1 LAALSQID
9 HFIKK
14 DYSIITLP
22 HVVAVTTTFGI
33 RNRMSLT
40 ETPLPQVP
48 ETPSLTALSII
59 PLGGIGEIG
68 LNMTVLE
75 YGSDLMVIDAGLMF
89 PDSEMLGVDIVIP
102 DFSYLIA
109 NKDRIRGIV
118 LTHGHEDHIGALP
131 FLLKELKLPVY
142 GTKLTLGFVKEKLR
156 EHGLEGEVE
165 LIIVKPRD
173 VVELGCFLVE
183 FIRVTHSI
191 VDGCGLG
198 ITTPAG
204 SVVHTGDF
212 KIDPT
217 PVDGEIM
224 DLRTFAEYG
233 DKGTLVLMS
242 DSTNAGQGGYT
253 FSEKEVRR
261 GLEDIFSRAHGRIVV
276 ATFASNIHR
285 VQQIIDVAVMYHRK
299 VILNGKSMIANAQIA
314 LDLGYLRIPPDTWH
328 KIDALKNMPDE
339 QVVMITTGSQGEPMS
354 ALSRMAANEHKHFQ
368 IKKGDTIVLSSK
380 MIPGNERGIT
390 RIINHLFKHGAEVFY
405 EKVSEIHVSGHASKE
420 ELKLMLSLIKP
431 KYFIPVHGEYR
442 HLVYHSQLAR
452 KVNIPEENIF
462 ILENGEVMEFTADSA
477 RRAGRVQVGRVY
489 IDGKTAGSTVDA
501 GVDTV
506 VLRDRMKLAHDG
518 VVIVIL
524 GIEKATGKVISGPDI
539 VSRGFVFED
548 ASQELLAEVKDV
560 VLDTLTLMIPEAKG
574 DWTIVSAKV
583 RASLKKFIN
592 KRLERRP
599 MILPIIMEI

>member
-1 LAALSQID
+1 M
-9 HFIKK
+9 
-14 DYSIITLP
+14 IT
-22 HVVAVTTTFGI
+22 VTEISDPGLQFAK
-33 RNRMSLT
+33 N
-40 ETPLPQVP
+40 EP
-48 ETPSLTALSII
+48 ALSII

-75 YGSDLMVIDAGLMF
+75 CGEDILVIDAGLMF
-89 PDSEMLGVDIVIP
+89 PDAEMLGVDIVIP
-102 DFSYLIA
+102 DFSYLLENR
-109 NKDRIRGIV
+109 NKVRAVV
-118 LTHGHEDHIGALP
+118 LTHAHEDHIGALP
-131 FLLKELKLPVY
+131 FLLKELNVPIY

-156 EHGLEGEVE
+156 EHGLDTEAE

-173 VVELGCFLVE
+173 TVSLGCFQVE

-198 ITTPAG
+198 ITTPVG
-204 SVVHTGDF
+204 RVVHTGDF

-217 PVDGEIM
+217 PVDGEVM

-233 DKGTLVLMS
+233 DRGTLVLMS

-261 GLEDIFSRAHGRIVV
+261 GLEDIFHRAGGRIVV

-285 VQQIIDVAVMYHRK
+285 VQQIIDVAVMHDRK

-314 LDLGYLRIPPDTWH
+314 LDLGYLRMPPDTWL
-328 KIDALKNMPDE
+328 KIDAMKNLSDN

-390 RIINHLFKHGAEVFY
+390 RIINHLFKRGAEVFY

-431 KYFIPVHGEYR
+431 KYFIPIHGEYR
-442 HLVYHSQLAR
+442 HLVYHSQLAQ
-452 KVNIPEENIF
+452 KVNVPEENIF
-462 ILENGEVMEFTADSA
+462 IVEDGMVMEFTSESA
-477 RRAGRVQVGRVY
+477 RRAGFVTVGRVY
-489 IDGKTAGSTVDA
+489 IDGKTAGSTADA
-501 GVDTV
+501 GVDTM

-524 GIEKATGKVISGPDI
+524 GIETATGRVVSGPDI

-560 VLDTLTLMIPEAKG
+560 VLDTLTLMVPEAKG
-574 DWTIVSAKV
+574 DWALVSARV
-583 RASLKKFIN
+583 RSSLKKFIY
-592 KRLERRP
+592 KRMERRP

>member
-1 LAALSQID
+1 
-9 HFIKK
+9 
-14 DYSIITLP
+14 
-22 HVVAVTTTFGI
+22 V
-33 RNRMSLT
+33 T
-40 ETPLPQVP
+40 ETSDILVP
-48 ETPSLTALSII
+48 PDSNGPALSII
-59 PLGGIGEIG
+59 PLGGVGEIG
-68 LNMTVLE
+68 LNMTVIE
-75 YGSDLMVIDAGLMF
+75 YGENIIVIDAGLMF
-89 PDSEMLGVDIVIP
+89 PDAEMLGVDIVIP
-102 DFSYLIA
+102 DFSYLLENR
-109 NKDRIRGIV
+109 NKVRAVV
-118 LTHGHEDHIGALP
+118 LTHAHEDHIGALP
-131 FLLKELKLPVY
+131 FLLRELKVPLY

-156 EHGLEGEVE
+156 EHGLDTETE
-165 LIIVKPRD
+165 LIVVKPRD
-173 VVELGCFLVE
+173 VVEIGCFQVE

-198 ITTPAG
+198 ITTPVG
-204 SVVHTGDF
+204 RVVHTGDF

-217 PVDGEIM
+217 PVDGEVM
-224 DLRTFAEYG
+224 DLRSFAEYG
-233 DKGTLVLMS
+233 DKGTLVLLS

-261 GLEDIFSRAHGRIVV
+261 GLEDIFHRAGGRIVV

-285 VQQIIDVAVMYHRK
+285 VQQIIDVAVMHNRK
-299 VILNGKSMIANAQIA
+299 VILNGKSMIANARIA
-314 LDLGYLRIPPDTWH
+314 LDLGYLSMPPDTWL
-328 KIDALKNMPDE
+328 KIDALKTLPDE

-354 ALSRMAANEHKHFQ
+354 ALSRMAANEHKYFQ

-462 ILENGEVMEFTADSA
+462 ITEDGEVIEFTEDTA
-477 RRAGRVQVGRVY
+477 RRAGHVNVGRIY
-489 IDGKTAGSTVDA
+489 IDGRTSGSTADS

-524 GIEKATGKVISGPDI
+524 GIETATGNVVSGPDI

-548 ASQELLAEVKDV
+548 ASRELLAEVRNV
-560 VLDTLTLMIPEAKG
+560 VLDTVAIMVPEAKG
-574 DWTIVSAKV
+574 DWALVSARV
-583 RASLKKFIN
+583 RSSLKKFIN
-592 KRLERRP
+592 KRMERRP

>member
-1 LAALSQID
+1 
-9 HFIKK
+9 
-14 DYSIITLP
+14 
-22 HVVAVTTTFGI
+22 
-33 RNRMSLT
+33 MT
-40 ETPLPQVP
+40 ETPNIPVQSASSAP
-48 ETPSLTALSII
+48 ALSII

-75 YGSDLMVIDAGLMF
+75 YGDDIIVIDAGLMF
-89 PDSEMLGVDIVIP
+89 PDAEMLGVDIVIP
-102 DFSYLIA
+102 DFSYLLENRHKVRA
-109 NKDRIRGIV
+109 VV
-118 LTHGHEDHIGALP
+118 LTHAHEDHIGALP
-131 FLLKELKLPVY
+131 FLLKELKVPIY

-156 EHGLEGEVE
+156 EHGLDTEAE
-165 LIIVKPRD
+165 LVIVKPRD
-173 VVELGCFLVE
+173 TVSLGCFQVE

-198 ITTPAG
+198 ITTPVG
-204 SVVHTGDF
+204 RVVHTGDF

-261 GLEDIFSRAHGRIVV
+261 GLEDIFHRADGRIVV

-285 VQQIIDVAVMYHRK
+285 VQQIIDVAVMHNRK

-314 LDLGYLRIPPDTWH
+314 LDLGYLRMPPDTWL
-328 KIDALKNMPDE
+328 KIDALKTLPDD

-405 EKVSEIHVSGHASKE
+405 EKVSEVHVSGHASKE

-452 KVNIPEENIF
+452 KVNIPEENVF
-462 ILENGEVMEFTADSA
+462 IVEDGEIMEFTADSA
-477 RRAGRVQVGRVY
+477 RRAGRVNVGRVY
-489 IDGKTAGSTVDA
+489 IDGKTAGSTADT

-524 GIEKATGKVISGPDI
+524 GIETATGRVVSGPDI

-560 VLDTLTLMIPEAKG
+560 VLDTLTRMVPEAKG
-574 DWTIVSAKV
+574 DWSLVSARV
-583 RASLKKFIN
+583 RSALKKFIY
-592 KRLERRP
+592 KRMERRP

>member
-1 LAALSQID
+1 VSD
-9 HFIKK
+9 P
-14 DYSIITLP
+14 S
-22 HVVAVTTTFGI
+22 V
-33 RNRMSLT
+33 S
-40 ETPLPQVP
+40 TPLPAAND
-48 ETPSLTALSII
+48 LALSII
-59 PLGGIGEIG
+59 PLGGVGEIG
-68 LNMTVLE
+68 MNMTVLE
-75 YGSDLMVIDAGLMF
+75 CGGDIIIVDAGLMF
-89 PDSEMLGVDIVIP
+89 PDAEMLGVDIVIP
-102 DFSYLIA
+102 DFSYLID
-109 NKDRIRGIV
+109 NKERIRGVV
-118 LTHGHEDHIGALP
+118 LTHAHEDHIGALP
-131 FLLKELKLPVY
+131 FLLREIKVPIY
-142 GTKLTLGFVKEKLR
+142 GTRLTLGFVREKLKEHDLDSEAQLLPVRPR
-156 EHGLEGEVE
+156 EA
-165 LIIVKPRD
+165 
-173 VVELGCFLVE
+173 VELGCFRVE

-191 VDGCGLG
+191 VDGVGLG
-198 ITTPAG
+198 ITTPVG
-204 SVVHTGDF
+204 HVVHTGDF

-233 DKGTLVLMS
+233 DKGTLVLLS
-242 DSTNAGQGGYT
+242 DSTNAGKGGYT

-261 GLEDIFSRAHGRIVV
+261 GLEDIFGRARGRIVV

-285 VQQIIDVAVMYHRK
+285 VQQIIDVAVMYNRK

-314 LDLGYLRIPPDTWH
+314 LDLGYLNIPLDTWH
-328 KIDALKNMPDE
+328 KIDALKTLPDA
-339 QVVMITTGSQGEPMS
+339 QIVMITTGSQGEPMS

-390 RIINHLFKHGAEVFY
+390 RIINHLFKRGAEVFY

-420 ELKLMLSLIKP
+420 ELKLMLSLVKP
-431 KYFIPVHGEYR
+431 TYFIPVHGEYR
-442 HLVYHSQLAR
+442 HLVYHAQLAR

-462 ILENGEVMEFTADSA
+462 ILENGEVMEFTKNSA
-477 RRAGRVQVGRVY
+477 RRAGAVNVGRVY
-489 IDGKTAGSTVDA
+489 IDGKTAGSTVDT

-524 GIEKATGKVISGPDI
+524 GIEKTSGKVVTGPDI

-560 VLDTLTLMIPEAKG
+560 VMDTLLLMIPEAKG
-574 DWTIVSAKV
+574 DWSLVSARV
-583 RASLKKFIN
+583 RSALKKFIN
-592 KRLERRP
+592 KRMERRP

>member
-1 LAALSQID
+1 MTDTPDSLS
-9 HFIKK
+9 
-14 DYSIITLP
+14 
-22 HVVAVTTTFGI
+22 
-33 RNRMSLT
+33 
-40 ETPLPQVP
+40 P
-48 ETPSLTALSII
+48 EGPNGPTLSIV
-59 PLGGIGEIG
+59 PLGGVGEIG
-68 LNMTVLE
+68 LNMTVFE
-75 YGSDLMVIDAGLMF
+75 YGDDMLVVDAGLMF
-89 PDSEMLGVDIVIP
+89 PDAEMLGVDIVIP
-102 DFSYLIA
+102 DFSYLID
-109 NKDRIRGIV
+109 NKERLLGVV

-131 FLLKELKLPVY
+131 FLLRELNVPIY
-142 GTKLTLGFVKEKLR
+142 GTRLTLGFVKEKLR
-156 EHGLEGEVE
+156 EHE
-165 LIIVKPRD
+165 LDAEAQLIVVKPRD
-173 VVELGCFLVE
+173 VVELGSFRVE

-191 VDGCGLG
+191 VDGVGLG

-204 SVVHTGDF
+204 RVVHTGDF

-217 PVDGEIM
+217 PVDGEVM

-233 DKGTLVLMS
+233 DKGTLVLLS
-242 DSTNAGQGGYT
+242 DSTNAGKGGYT

-261 GLEDIFSRAHGRIVV
+261 GLEDIFGRARGRIVV

-285 VQQIIDVAVMYHRK
+285 VQQIVDVAVMHNRK

-314 LDLGYLRIPPDTWH
+314 LDLGYLKIPPDTWH
-328 KIDALKNMPDE
+328 KIDALKTLPDE
-339 QVVMITTGSQGEPMS
+339 QIVMITTGSQGEPMS

-368 IKKGDTIVLSSK
+368 IRKGDTIILSSK
-380 MIPGNERGIT
+380 MIPGNERDIT

-442 HLVYHSQLAR
+442 HLVYHAQLAK

-462 ILENGEVMEFTADSA
+462 ILENGEVMEFTRDSA
-477 RRAGRVQVGRVY
+477 RRAGLVNVGRVY
-489 IDGKTAGSTVDA
+489 IDGKTAGSTAEA

-524 GIEKATGKVISGPDI
+524 GIEKTSGKVVTGPDI

-560 VLDTLTLMIPEAKG
+560 VMDTLTLMIPEAKG
-574 DWTIVSAKV
+574 DWSLVSARV
-583 RASLKKFIN
+583 RSALKKFIN
-592 KRLERRP
+592 KRMERRP

>member
-1 LAALSQID
+1 MRPVTDTPDSLS
-9 HFIKK
+9 
-14 DYSIITLP
+14 
-22 HVVAVTTTFGI
+22 
-33 RNRMSLT
+33 
-40 ETPLPQVP
+40 P
-48 ETPSLTALSII
+48 EGPNGPTLSIV
-59 PLGGIGEIG
+59 PLGGVGEIG
-68 LNMTVLE
+68 LNMTVFE
-75 YGSDLMVIDAGLMF
+75 YGDDMLVVDAGLMF
-89 PDSEMLGVDIVIP
+89 PDAEMLGVDIVIP
-102 DFSYLIA
+102 DFSYLID
-109 NKDRIRGIV
+109 NKERLLGVV

-131 FLLKELKLPVY
+131 FLLRELNVPIY
-142 GTKLTLGFVKEKLR
+142 GTRLTLGFVKEKLR
-156 EHGLEGEVE
+156 EHE
-165 LIIVKPRD
+165 LDAEAQLIVVKPRD
-173 VVELGCFLVE
+173 VVELGSFRVE

-191 VDGCGLG
+191 VDGVGLG

-204 SVVHTGDF
+204 RVVHTGDF

-217 PVDGEIM
+217 PVDGEVM

-233 DKGTLVLMS
+233 DKGTLVLLS
-242 DSTNAGQGGYT
+242 DSTNAGKGGYT

-261 GLEDIFSRAHGRIVV
+261 GLEDIFGRARGRIVV

-285 VQQIIDVAVMYHRK
+285 VQQIVDVAVMHNRK

-314 LDLGYLRIPPDTWH
+314 LDLGYLKIPPDTWH
-328 KIDALKNMPDE
+328 KIDALKTLPDE
-339 QVVMITTGSQGEPMS
+339 QIVMITTGSQGEPMS

-368 IKKGDTIVLSSK
+368 IRKGDTIILSSK
-380 MIPGNERGIT
+380 MIPGNERDIT

-442 HLVYHSQLAR
+442 HLVYHAQLAK

-462 ILENGEVMEFTADSA
+462 ILENGEVMEFTRDSA
-477 RRAGRVQVGRVY
+477 RRAGLVNVGRVY
-489 IDGKTAGSTVDA
+489 IDGKTAGSTAEA

-524 GIEKATGKVISGPDI
+524 GIEKTSGKVVTGPDI

-560 VLDTLTLMIPEAKG
+560 VMDTLTLMIPEAKG
-574 DWTIVSAKV
+574 DWSLVSARV
-583 RASLKKFIN
+583 RSALKKFIN
-592 KRLERRP
+592 KRMERRP

>member
-1 LAALSQID
+1 
-9 HFIKK
+9 
-14 DYSIITLP
+14 
-22 HVVAVTTTFGI
+22 
-33 RNRMSLT
+33 MT
-40 ETPLPQVP
+40 ETPDPIVQPV
-48 ETPSLTALSII
+48 SSGAALSII
-59 PLGGIGEIG
+59 PLGGVGEIG

-75 YGSDLMVIDAGLMF
+75 YGDDIIVIDAGLMF
-89 PDSEMLGVDIVIP
+89 PDAEMLGVDIVIP
-102 DFSYLIA
+102 DFTYLLENRQKVRA
-109 NKDRIRGIV
+109 VV
-118 LTHGHEDHIGALP
+118 LTHAHEDHIGALP
-131 FLLKELKLPVY
+131 FLLKELKIPIY

-156 EHGLEGEVE
+156 EHGLDSEAE

-173 VVELGCFLVE
+173 TVTLGCFQVE

-198 ITTPAG
+198 ITTPVG
-204 SVVHTGDF
+204 RVVHTGDF

-233 DKGTLVLMS
+233 DKGVLVLMS

-261 GLEDIFSRAHGRIVV
+261 GLEDIFHRAGGRIVV

-285 VQQIIDVAVMYHRK
+285 VQQIIDVAVMHNRK
-299 VILNGKSMIANAQIA
+299 VILNGRSMIANAQIA
-314 LDLGYLRIPPDTWH
+314 LDLGYLKMPPDTWL
-328 KIDALKNMPDE
+328 KIGALKDLPDD

-354 ALSRMAANEHKHFQ
+354 ALSRMAANEHKNFQ
-368 IKKGDTIVLSSK
+368 IRKGDTIVLSSK

-390 RIINHLFKHGAEVFY
+390 RIINHLFKRGAEVFY

-420 ELKLMLSLIKP
+420 ELKLMLNLIRP

-462 ILENGEVMEFTADSA
+462 IIEDGEVVEFTAESG
-477 RRAGRVQVGRVY
+477 RRAGRVNVGRVY
-489 IDGKTAGSTVDA
+489 IDGKTAGSTADA

-524 GIEKATGKVISGPDI
+524 GIEKSTGRVVSGPDI

-548 ASQELLAEVKDV
+548 ASQELLAEVKNV

-574 DWTIVSAKV
+574 DWSLVSARV
-583 RASLKKFIN
+583 RGALKKFIN
-592 KRLERRP
+592 KRMERRP
-599 MILPIIMEI
+599 MILPIIMEV

>member
-1 LAALSQID
+1 MNDI
-9 HFIKK
+9 
-14 DYSIITLP
+14 LP
-22 HVVAVTTTFGI
+22 
-33 RNRMSLT
+33 SS
-40 ETPLPQVP
+40 P
-48 ETPSLTALSII
+48 EDSKGPTLSII

-68 LNMTVLE
+68 MNMTVFE
-75 YGSDLMVIDAGLMF
+75 YGDDMLVVDAGLMF
-89 PDSEMLGVDIVIP
+89 PDAEMLGVDIVIP
-102 DFSYLIA
+102 DFSYLLE
-109 NKDRIRGIV
+109 NKDRVRGIV

-131 FLLKELKLPVY
+131 FLLKELNVPIY
-142 GTKLTLGFVKEKLR
+142 GTRLTLGFVKEKLR
-156 EHGLEGEVE
+156 EHE
-165 LIIVKPRD
+165 LDTVAQLTVVKPRD
-173 VVELGCFLVE
+173 VVELGSFRVE

-191 VDGCGLG
+191 VDGVGLG

-204 SVVHTGDF
+204 RVVHTGDF

-217 PVDGEIM
+217 PVDGQVM

-233 DKGTLVLMS
+233 DKGTLVLLS

-261 GLEDIFSRAHGRIVV
+261 GLEDIFSRAKGRIVV

-285 VQQIIDVAVMYHRK
+285 VQQIIDVSVMYNRK

-328 KIDALKNMPDE
+328 KIEALKTLPDE

-368 IKKGDTIVLSSK
+368 IRKGDTIILSSK

-462 ILENGEVMEFTADSA
+462 ILENGEVMEFTENSA
-477 RRAGRVQVGRVY
+477 RRAGRVNVGRVY
-489 IDGKTAGSTVDA
+489 IDGKTAGSTADA

-524 GIEKATGKVISGPDI
+524 GIEKTSGKVVSGPDI

-560 VLDTLTLMIPEAKG
+560 VMDTLTLMIPEAKG
-574 DWTIVSAKV
+574 DWSLVSARV
-583 RASLKKFIN
+583 RSALKKFIN
-592 KRLERRP
+592 KRMERRP

>member
-1 LAALSQID
+1 
-9 HFIKK
+9 
-14 DYSIITLP
+14 
-22 HVVAVTTTFGI
+22 V
-33 RNRMSLT
+33 
-40 ETPLPQVP
+40 
-48 ETPSLTALSII
+48 LSII
-59 PLGGIGEIG
+59 PLGGVGEIG

-75 YGSDLMVIDAGLMF
+75 CGDDILVIDAGLMF
-89 PDSEMLGVDIVIP
+89 PDAEMLGVDIVIP
-102 DFSYLIA
+102 DFSYLID
-109 NKDRIRGIV
+109 NKDRIRGVV
-118 LTHGHEDHIGALP
+118 LTHAHEDHIGALP
-131 FLLKELKLPVY
+131 FLLREIKVPVY
-142 GTKLTLGFVKEKLR
+142 GTRLTLGFVKEKLK
-156 EHGLEGEVE
+156 EHSLDSEAQ
-165 LIIVKPRD
+165 LIPVRPRD
-173 VVELGCFLVE
+173 VVELGCFRVE

-198 ITTPAG
+198 ITTPVG
-204 SVVHTGDF
+204 RVVHTGDF

-217 PVDGEIM
+217 PVDGEVM

-233 DKGTLVLMS
+233 DKGTLVFLS
-242 DSTNAGQGGYT
+242 DSTNASQGGYT

-261 GLEDIFSRAHGRIVV
+261 GLEDIFGRARGRIVV

-285 VQQIIDVAVMYHRK
+285 VQQIIDVAVMYNRK

-314 LDLGYLRIPPDTWH
+314 LDLGYLKIPPDTWH
-328 KIDALKNMPDE
+328 RIDALKTLPDD
-339 QVVMITTGSQGEPMS
+339 QIVMITTGSQGEPMS

-420 ELKLMLSLIKP
+420 ELKLMLSLIRP

-442 HLVYHSQLAR
+442 HLVYHAQLAR

-462 ILENGEVMEFTADSA
+462 ILENGEVMEFTENTAE
-477 RRAGRVQVGRVY
+477 RAGVVNVGRVY
-489 IDGKTAGSTVDA
+489 IDGKTAGSTVDT

-524 GIEKATGKVISGPDI
+524 GIEKTSGKVVSGPDI

-560 VLDTLTLMIPEAKG
+560 VMDTLLLMIPEAKG
-574 DWTIVSAKV
+574 DWSLVSARV
-583 RASLKKFIN
+583 RTALKKFIN
-592 KRLERRP
+592 KRMERRP

>member
-1 LAALSQID
+1 
-9 HFIKK
+9 
-14 DYSIITLP
+14 
-22 HVVAVTTTFGI
+22 
-33 RNRMSLT
+33 
-40 ETPLPQVP
+40 
-48 ETPSLTALSII
+48 
-59 PLGGIGEIG
+59 
-68 LNMTVLE
+68 MTVLE
-75 YGSDLMVIDAGLMF
+75 YGEDIMVIDAGLMF
-89 PDSEMLGVDIVIP
+89 PDAEMLGVDIVIP
-102 DFSYLIA
+102 DFSYLLENRA
-109 NKDRIRGIV
+109 RIRGVVI
-118 LTHGHEDHIGALP
+118 THAHEDHIGALP
-131 FLLKELKLPVY
+131 FLLKELKVPIY
-142 GTKLTLGFVKEKLR
+142 GTRLTLGFIREKLR
-156 EHGLEGEVE
+156 EHE
-165 LIIVKPRD
+165 LDSEAVLVPVRPRD
-173 VVELGCFLVE
+173 VVELGCFKVE

-198 ITTPAG
+198 ITTPVG
-204 SVVHTGDF
+204 RVVHTGDF

-233 DKGTLVLMS
+233 DKGTLVLLS
-242 DSTNAGQGGYT
+242 DSTNAGKGGYT

-261 GLEDIFSRAHGRIVV
+261 GLEDIFSRAKGRIVV

-285 VQQIIDVAVMYHRK
+285 VQQIIDVAVMHGRK
-299 VILNGKSMIANAQIA
+299 VVLNGKSMIANAQIA
-314 LDLGYLRIPPDTWH
+314 LDLGYLRMPADTWL
-328 KIDALKNMPDE
+328 KIEALKTLPDE
-339 QVVMITTGSQGEPMS
+339 QMVMITTGSQGEPMS

-390 RIINHLFKHGAEVFY
+390 RIINHLFKLGAEVFH

-431 KYFIPVHGEYR
+431 RYFIPVHGEYR
-442 HLVYHSQLAR
+442 HLVYHAQLAT
-452 KVNIPEENIF
+452 KVNIPDENIF
-462 ILENGEVMEFTADSA
+462 IIENGQVMEFTEGSA
-477 RRAGRVQVGRVY
+477 RRAGLVNTGRIY
-489 IDGKTAGSTVDA
+489 IDGKTQGSTADA
-501 GVDTV
+501 GVDRV

-524 GIEKATGKVISGPDI
+524 GIEKASGKVLSGPDI

-548 ASQELLAEVKDV
+548 ASQELLAEVRDV
-560 VLDTLTLMIPEAKG
+560 VLDTLTLMVPEAKG
-574 DWTIVSAKV
+574 DWSLVSARV

>member
-1 LAALSQID
+1 
-9 HFIKK
+9 
-14 DYSIITLP
+14 
-22 HVVAVTTTFGI
+22 
-33 RNRMSLT
+33 
-40 ETPLPQVP
+40 VP
-48 ETPSLTALSII
+48 REQPGPTLSII
-59 PLGGIGEIG
+59 PLGGVGEIG

-75 YGSDLMVIDAGLMF
+75 CGDDVLVIDAGLMF
-89 PDSEMLGVDIVIP
+89 PDAEMLGVDIVIP
-102 DFSYLIA
+102 DFTYLLE
-109 NKDRIRGIV
+109 NRDRIRGLV

-131 FLLKELKLPVY
+131 FLLRDLDVIVY
-142 GTKLTLGFVKEKLR
+142 GTRLTLGLVREKLK
-156 EHGLEGEVE
+156 EHGLEESARLNV
-165 LIIVKPRD
+165 VQPRD
-173 VVELGCFLVE
+173 VVELGCFRVE

-191 VDGCGLG
+191 VDGVGLG
-198 ITTPAG
+198 ITTPVG
-204 SVVHTGDF
+204 RVVHTGDF

-233 DKGTLVLMS
+233 DKGALVLLS

-261 GLEDIFSRAHGRIVV
+261 GLEHIFSHAKGRIVV

-285 VQQIIDVAVMYHRK
+285 VQQIIDVSVLFGRK
-299 VILNGKSMIANAQIA
+299 VILNGKSMIANAQMA
-314 LDLGYLRIPPDTWH
+314 LDMGYLRMPADTWLR
-328 KIDALKNMPDE
+328 IDALKKLRDE

-420 ELKLMLSLIKP
+420 ELKLMLSLVKP
-431 KYFIPVHGEYR
+431 RYFIPVHGEYR
-442 HLVYHSQLAR
+442 HLVYHAQLAT

-462 ILENGEVMEFTADSA
+462 IVENGEVMEFTADSA
-477 RRAGRVQVGRVY
+477 RRAGIVNTGRVY
-489 IDGKTAGSTVDA
+489 IDGKTAGSAVEA

-524 GIEKATGKVISGPDI
+524 GIEKISGKVVSGPDI

-548 ASQELLAEVKDV
+548 ASQELLAEVRDV
-560 VLDTLTLMIPEAKG
+560 VLDTLTLMEPEAKG
-574 DWTIVSAKV
+574 DWSLVSARV
-583 RASLKKFIN
+583 RSALKKFIN
-592 KRLERRP
+592 KRMERRP

>member
-1 LAALSQID
+1 
-9 HFIKK
+9 
-14 DYSIITLP
+14 
-22 HVVAVTTTFGI
+22 VTDI
-33 RNRMSLT
+33 AD
-40 ETPLPQVP
+40 PLVRPASGAP
-48 ETPSLTALSII
+48 TLSII
-59 PLGGIGEIG
+59 PLGGVGEIG

-75 YGSDLMVIDAGLMF
+75 CGEDIMVIDAGLMF
-89 PDSEMLGVDIVIP
+89 PDAEMLGVDIVIP
-102 DFSYLIA
+102 DFSYLLE
-109 NKDRIRGIV
+109 NRDRVRGVVI
-118 LTHGHEDHIGALP
+118 THAHEDHIGALP
-131 FLLKELKLPVY
+131 FLLKELKVPVY
-142 GTKLTLGFVKEKLR
+142 GTRLTLGFINEKLK
-156 EHGLEGEVE
+156 EHGLDSEAQ
-165 LIIVKPRD
+165 LIAVKPRG
-173 VVELGCFLVE
+173 VVQLGCFRVE

-191 VDGCGLG
+191 VDGVGLG

-204 SVVHTGDF
+204 RVVHTGDF

-233 DKGTLVLMS
+233 DAGTLVLMS

-261 GLEDIFSRAHGRIVV
+261 GLEDIFARAKGRIVV

-285 VQQIIDVAVMYHRK
+285 VQQIIDVAAMHNRK

-314 LDLGYLRIPPDTWH
+314 LDLGYLRMPADIWL
-328 KIDALKNMPDE
+328 KIEALKNLPDE

-354 ALSRMAANEHKHFQ
+354 ALSRMAVGEHKHFQ
-368 IKKGDTIVLSSK
+368 IKKGDTIILSSK
-380 MIPGNERGIT
+380 MIPGNERSIT
-390 RIINHLFKHGAEVFY
+390 QIINHLFRHGAEVFY

-462 ILENGEVMEFTADSA
+462 IIENGQVMEFTEEGA
-477 RRAGRVQVGRVY
+477 RRAGLVNVGRVY
-489 IDGKTAGSTVDA
+489 IDGKTAGSTADS

-524 GIEKATGKVISGPDI
+524 GIEKISGKVVSGPDI

-560 VLDTLTLMIPEAKG
+560 VLDTLTLMVPEAKG
-574 DWTIVSAKV
+574 DWSLVTARVRSA
-583 RASLKKFIN
+583 LKKFIN

>member
-1 LAALSQID
+1 MQDQQEVPAPLSG
-9 HFIKK
+9 
-14 DYSIITLP
+14 IT
-22 HVVAVTTTFGI
+22 
-33 RNRMSLT
+33 RNGHS
-40 ETPLPQVP
+40 
-48 ETPSLTALSII
+48 LSII
-59 PLGGIGEIG
+59 PLGGVGEIG

-75 YGSDLMVIDAGLMF
+75 YGEDIIVIDAGLMF
-89 PDSEMLGVDIVIP
+89 PDAEMLGVDIVIP
-102 DFSYLIA
+102 DFSYLLENRA
-109 NKDRIRGIV
+109 RVRGV
-118 LTHGHEDHIGALP
+118 LLTHAHEDHIGALP
-131 FLLKELKLPVY
+131 FLLREMNLPLY
-142 GTKLTLGFVKEKLR
+142 GTRLTLGFVKDKLR
-156 EHGLEGEVE
+156 EHE
-165 LIIVKPRD
+165 LDAEAQLNVVKPRE
-173 VVELGCFLVE
+173 VVQLGCFRVE

-191 VDGCGLG
+191 VDGVGLG
-198 ITTPAG
+198 ITTPVG
-204 SVVHTGDF
+204 RVVHTGDF

-217 PVDGEIM
+217 PVDGEVM

-233 DKGTLVLMS
+233 DKGTLVLLS

-261 GLEDIFSRAHGRIVV
+261 GLEDIFGRAKGRIVV

-285 VQQIIDVAVMYHRK
+285 VQQIIDVAVMHDRK

-314 LDLGYLRIPPDTWH
+314 LDLGYLKMPADTWL
-328 KIDALKNMPDE
+328 KIDALKTLPDNR
-339 QVVMITTGSQGEPMS
+339 VVMITTGSQGEPMS

-368 IKKGDTIVLSSK
+368 IRKGDTIILSSK

-420 ELKLMLSLIKP
+420 ELKLMMSLIRP
-431 KYFIPVHGEYR
+431 RYFIPVHGEYR
-442 HLVYHSQLAR
+442 HLVYHAQLAT

-462 ILENGEVMEFTADSA
+462 IVENGEVMEFTADSA
-477 RRAGRVQVGRVY
+477 RRAGIVNTGRVY
-489 IDGKTAGSTVDA
+489 IDGKTAGSTVDS

-524 GIEKATGKVISGPDI
+524 GIEKTSGNVVSGPDI

-560 VLDTLTLMIPEAKG
+560 VMDTLTLMIPEAKG
-574 DWTIVSAKV
+574 DWSLVSARV
-583 RASLKKFIN
+583 RSALKKFIN
-592 KRLERRP
+592 KRMERRP